1 MFLGIEGYWW
11 LIVII
16 IAVLSIPLK
25 VKLMKRWNER
35 RKNKETGKWGD
46 DE

>member
-16 IAVLSIPLK
+16 IAVLSIPFK
-25 VKLMKRWNER
+25 VKLMKRWNEH
-35 RKNKETGKWGD
+35 RKSRETGKWGD